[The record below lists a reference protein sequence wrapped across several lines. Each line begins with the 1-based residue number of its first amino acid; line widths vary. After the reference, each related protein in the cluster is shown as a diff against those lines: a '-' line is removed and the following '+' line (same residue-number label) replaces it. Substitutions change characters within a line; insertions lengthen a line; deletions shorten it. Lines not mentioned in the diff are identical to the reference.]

1 MDLLEAKQ
9 LEAQFATHLTR
20 MVPEGGLVAAVSGG
34 SDSVAL
40 LLLLTSTPRK
50 VVVAHLDHGLRSD
63 SAQDAQWVRALAER
77 LGYPFESERLE
88 VARLAEERGGNLEA
102 TAREL
107 RYGFLAKVA
116 KKHQAQAILTA
127 HTEDDQAETV
137 LLQLL
142 QGTGRGLGMRPRRGK
157 VVRPLLELSRSTL
170 RAYLEC
176 KKQDWLEDISN
187 ADTSL
192 DRNYLRH
199 EVFPKLKQRFPQTNT
214 SLARFAAISQL
225 DDEALDPLAEQLL
238 LRDQRWPCP
247 AYRIAPLLQAPAGL
261 RRRALRQMLEQ
272 INLRPEMGW
281 VMQLERAL
289 QGEAFT
295 LPEGWQVRRRD
306 GTLFLIPPVLNTFP
320 AWRGSR
326 LPLPGDLIELPRG
339 LVRLMDFF
347 TEHGVPPELKQ
358 AWPVRA
364 VGNIV
369 QEVWNLWPEPEDLQR
384 MRTALEQAQLALQN
398 GEVPIGAVVVWNDE
412 LIAATH
418 NRVEQSRDATAHAE
432 LLALQAAIR
441 SKQAKVLP
449 GATVYVT
456 LEPCLMCLGALIEA
470 QVRRVVYAVENLK
483 AGAVTVH
490 RMKPPFAWEGGW
502 LERESAR
509 LLRDFFSQKRAA
521 EQGGP

>member
-1 MDLLEAKQ
+1 MLEASQ

-50 VVVAHLDHGLRSD
+50 VVVAHLDHGLRPD
-63 SAQDAQWVRALAER
+63 SSQDAQWVRALAER

-88 VARLAEERGGNLEA
+88 VARIAEERGGNLEA

-170 RAYLEC
+170 RAYLRC

-192 DRNYLRH
+192 DRNFLRH

-214 SLARFAAISQL
+214 SLARFATISQV
-225 DDEALDPLAEQLL
+225 DDDALDPLAGQLL
-238 LRDQRWPCP
+238 LRDLRWPCP
-247 AYRIAPLLQAPAGL
+247 AFRIAPLLQASAGL

-306 GTLFLIPPVLNTFP
+306 GTLFLIPAKLEDFP

-326 LPLPGDLIELPRG
+326 LPLPGDLIDPGKG

-347 TEHGVPPELKQ
+347 TEHGVPTELKQ

-369 QEVWNLWPEPEDLQR
+369 QEVWNLWPESEDLEH
-384 MRTALEQAQLALQN
+384 MRTALEQARLAGHN
-398 GEVPIGAVVVWNDE
+398 HEVPIGAVLVWDDE
-412 LIAATH
+412 VLAVAH
-418 NRVEQSRDATAHAE
+418 NQVEHSRDATAHAE
-432 LLALQAAIR
+432 LLALQKALHK
-441 SKQAKVLP
+441 KQAKVLP
-449 GATVYVT
+449 GATIYVT
-456 LEPCLMCLGALIEA
+456 LEPCPMCFGALMEA

-483 AGAVTVH
+483 AGAVTIH
-490 RMKPPFAWEGGW
+490 HMKPPFAWEGGW

-521 EQGGP
+521 EQGSP

>member
-1 MDLLEAKQ
+1 MDSLEASQ

-20 MVPEGGLVAAVSGG
+20 MVPEGSLVAAVSGG
-34 SDSVAL
+34 GDSVAL
-40 LLLLTSTPRK
+40 LLLLTSTPRR
-50 VVVAHLDHGLRSD
+50 VVVAHLDHALRPD
-63 SAQDAQWVRALAER
+63 SAQNAQWVKALAER

-88 VARLAEERGGNLEA
+88 VARIARERGENLEA

-142 QGTGRGLGMRPRRGK
+142 QGTGRGLGMRPKRGK
-157 VVRPLLELSRSTL
+157 VVRPLLEFSRSTL
-170 RAYLEC
+170 RAYLKC
-176 KKQDWLEDISN
+176 KQQDWLEDVSN

-192 DRNYLRH
+192 DRNFLRH
-199 EVFPKLKQRFPQTNT
+199 EILPRLKGRFPQTQST
-214 SLARFAAISQL
+214 LSRFAAISQL

-281 VMQLERAL
+281 VVQLERAL

-306 GTLFLIPPVLNTFP
+306 GTLFLIPPVIEAFP
-320 AWRGSR
+320 PWRGSR
-326 LPLPGDLIELPRG
+326 LPLPGDLIDLPRG
-339 LVRLMDFF
+339 LVRLVDFF
-347 TEHGVPPELKQ
+347 AEHSVPPELKQ
-358 AWPVRA
+358 VWPVRA
-364 VGNIV
+364 VGNVV
-369 QEVWNLWPEPEDLQR
+369 QEVWNLWPESEDQEY
-384 MRTALEQAQLALQN
+384 MRAALEQARLALQS
-398 GEVPIGAVVVWNDE
+398 GEVPIGAVVVWDDE
-412 LIAATH
+412 LLAAAH

-432 LLALQAAIR
+432 LLALQEALH

-456 LEPCLMCLGALIEA
+456 LEPCPMCLGALLEA

-490 RMKPPFAWEGGW
+490 RMKPPLAWEGGW
-502 LERESAR
+502 LERESAK
-509 LLRDFFSQKRAA
+509 LLRDFFARKR
-521 EQGGP
+521 QQQDG